1 MQFPFNRINKFL
13 QSSGISE
20 GIFSVWGDIGV
31 GKTTFSIQTA
41 VNSALKGDRV
51 IFIYTKKSFPFEKL
65 DIFIQNTNQKFLDN
79 IIFIHSI
86 DFNDLFNLIFH
97 LELIILN
104 DLRTHKVA
112 MIIIDSITDLYRLEL
127 SIDKKEK
134 NFILNYKLNYLLA
147 NLSYLNKEYG
157 INILVVNDSSRKSE
171 NDQIVEIQS
180 GGKVM
185 EYWIPITI
193 KIARLDS
200 LNNRKIFLQDVEKN
214 KTIEVNSTL
223 TIKGFKEIF

>member
-13 QSSGISE
+13 QSSDISE

-41 VNSALKGDRV
+41 VNSALKGNRV
-51 IFIYTKKSFPFEKL
+51 IFIYTKYCFPFEKL
-65 DIFIQNTNQKFLDN
+65 DIFIQNNNQKLLDN
-79 IIFIHSI
+79 IVFIHSI
-86 DFNDLFNLIFH
+86 DFNDLFNLIFQ
-97 LELIILN
+97 LEFIILN

-127 SIDKKEK
+127 NRDKKEK

-147 NLSYLNKEYG
+147 NLSYLNKEYA
-157 INILVVNDSSRKSE
+157 INILVVNNSSRKSE
-171 NDQIVEIQS
+171 NGQIVEIQS

-185 EYWIPITI
+185 EYWTRVTI
-193 KIARLDS
+193 KIARLES
-200 LNNRKIFLQDVEKN
+200 LNNRKIFFKDVDKN
-214 KTIEVNSTL
+214 ETIEVNSAL
-223 TIKGFKEIF
+223 TTKGFEEIF